1 MDGPIRSSI
10 EDARGDQAGSSAR
23 VNQGLFASA
32 EERLTSRLNEQSA
45 LILVV
50 ALSLAI
56 WAIVWGVFVGI
67 AFALGSLPGI

>member
-23 VNQGLFASA
+23 LNQGLFASA
-32 EERLTSRLNEQSA
+32 EERLTSRLSEQSA
-45 LILVV
+45 LILV